1 MESEKKIDEK
11 FIEELEKSLELKKL
25 KEFPITINVQQ
36 DDIPDIE
43 RWRTHE

>member
-1 MESEKKIDEK
+1 MESEKKIEEK
-11 FIEELEKSLELKKL
+11 FIEELEKSMEVQKL

-36 DDIPDIE
+36 DDIPDIG

>member
-1 MESEKKIDEK
+1 MESEEKIDEK
-11 FIEELEKSLELKKL
+11 FIEELAKSLEVKKL

-43 RWRTHE
+43 RWRIHE